1 MPIIWTTKVC
11 AEHPDA
17 RLTERVDTFWHHVW
31 RSSDAGPHPPMEDEG
46 GSASLTPHDRTQT
59 NPGRLSDEV
68 TRSSV
73 LAMTFLRAVLRCV
86 ADYLWRASTASR
98 KRAYARPCPREV

>member
-1 MPIIWTTKVC
+1 
-11 AEHPDA
+11 
-17 RLTERVDTFWHHVW
+17 
-31 RSSDAGPHPPMEDEG
+31 MEDEG
-46 GSASLTPHDRTQT
+46 GSVSLMPHDRTQT

-73 LAMTFLRAVLRCV
+73 LAMTFLRAVLGCV

-98 KRAYARPCPREV
+98 KRAYARPYPREVYHLPRGIGWLKA